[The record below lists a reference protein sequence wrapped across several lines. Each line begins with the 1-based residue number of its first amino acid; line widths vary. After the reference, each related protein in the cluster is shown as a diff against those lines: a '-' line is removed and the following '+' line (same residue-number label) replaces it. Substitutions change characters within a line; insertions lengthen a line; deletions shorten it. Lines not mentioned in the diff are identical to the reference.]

1 MTAPSVM
8 PRIRNERPWIVATL
22 MLGTI
27 TTLLAA
33 TIINV
38 AFPALMDEMH
48 VGHDTVQ
55 WLATGFLAATTATML
70 ASAWALARFGERA
83 TFIAMLA
90 LFFAGSLLGA
100 LAWDMDS
107 LVLARVLQGAAAGV
121 LQPLAMVVLFRV
133 FPLAERG
140 RAMGIYGV
148 GIVLAP
154 AVGPAIGGALVTGFG
169 WRWIFVLSLPFA
181 IAGIALARRTLANVI
196 VAERHPFDLA
206 GFVLMAA
213 GLVAALNVPVIGHA
227 RGWTSPPLA
236 IVTIAALALWA
247 AFAVRESR
255 TPAPLLSLRLFRL
268 RTFSAASIVAVAYG
282 AGLFGTTYL
291 IPVFVQDVA
300 GYTAAGAGSLMV
312 LPGLALAAAM
322 AVGGR
327 MTDTTQPRFVMIAG
341 LVLFAVSAA
350 LFALTG
356 AGTGWWTFVAWL
368 VIGRVGLGLLIPAL
382 NVGAV
387 QSLSGHALA
396 QGSAAINFL
405 RQLGGAAGVNLLAV
419 YLQWRLNALD
429 AAQAPRAYHECFILV
444 AVAFIVAIVAAGA
457 ARRPGE

>member
-1 MTAPSVM
+1 MSAPGAA
-8 PRIRNERPWIVATL
+8 PRMRNERAWIVATL
-22 MLGTI
+22 MIGTM

-33 TIINV
+33 TIVNV

-48 VGHDTVQ
+48 VGNDAVQ

-70 ASAWALARFGERA
+70 ASAWALARFGERT
-83 TFIAMLA
+83 TFVAMLA
-90 LFFAGSLLGA
+90 LFLVGSLLGA

-107 LVLARVLQGAAAGV
+107 LVVARVLQGAAAGV

-140 RAMGIYGV
+140 RAMGIYGF

-154 AVGPAIGGALVTGFG
+154 AVGPAIGGALVTAFG

-181 IAGIALARRTLANVI
+181 VAGIVLARRTLGNVV
-196 VAERHPFDLA
+196 VAERQPFDLP

-213 GLVAALNVPVIGHA
+213 GLVAALNVPVVGHA
-227 RGWTSPPLA
+227 RGWTSAPLA
-236 IVTIAALALWA
+236 IVAIAALALWTG
-247 AFAVRESR
+247 FAVRESR
-255 TPAPLLSLRLFRL
+255 AAAPLLSLRLFRL
-268 RTFSAASIVAVAYG
+268 RTFAAASIVAVAYG

-291 IPVFVQDVA
+291 IPVFVQDIA
-300 GYTAAGAGSLMV
+300 GFSAAGAGGLMV

-327 MTDTTQPRFVMIAG
+327 MTDRTEPRFVMVAG

-350 LFALTG
+350 LFVFTG

-396 QGSAAINFL
+396 QGSAGVNFL

-419 YLQWRLNALD
+419 YLQWRLHALG
-429 AAQAPRAYHECFILV
+429 AAEAPRAFHECFILV
-444 AVAFIVAIVAAGA
+444 AVAFVVAIVAAWA

>member
-1 MTAPSVM
+1 MRDARSAPR
-8 PRIRNERPWIVATL
+8 PRNERAWIVATL
-22 MLGTI
+22 MIGTMS
-27 TTLLAA
+27 TLLAA
-33 TIINV
+33 TIVNV
-38 AFPALMDEMH
+38 AFPALIDEMH

-70 ASAWALARFGERA
+70 ASAWALARFGERT

-100 LAWDMDS
+100 LAFDMDS

-121 LQPLAMVVLFRV
+121 LQPLAMVVLFRI

-140 RAMGIYGV
+140 RAMGIYGF

-154 AVGPAIGGALVTGFG
+154 AVGPAIGGALVTAFG

-181 IAGIALARRTLANVI
+181 IAGIVLARRTLPDTI
-196 VAERHPFDLA
+196 LAERQPFDLP
-206 GFVLMAA
+206 GFALMAA
-213 GLVAALNVPVIGHA
+213 GLVAALNVPVIGRA
-227 RGWTSPPLA
+227 NGWTSAPLA
-236 IVTIAALALWA
+236 IVAIAALVLWV
-247 AFAVRESR
+247 AFAAHESR
-255 TPAPLLSLRLFRL
+255 TRAPLLSFALFRH
-268 RTFSAASIVAVAYG
+268 RTFSASSIVAVAYG

-291 IPVFVQDVA
+291 IPVFVQDIA
-300 GYTAAGAGSLMV
+300 GYTAAGAGGIMV
-312 LPGLALAAAM
+312 LPGLALAVAM
-322 AVGGR
+322 ALGGR
-327 MTDTTQPRFVMIAG
+327 MTDRTEPRYVMVTG
-341 LVLFAVSAA
+341 LVLFALSAA
-350 LFALTG
+350 LFVVTG
-356 AGTGWWTFVAWL
+356 ARTGWWTFVAWIL
-368 VIGRVGLGLLIPAL
+368 IGRIGLGLLIPAL

-387 QSLSGHALA
+387 QSLSGQALA

-429 AAQAPRAYHECFILV
+429 AAQAPRAFHECFILV
-444 AVAFIVAIVAAGA
+444 AVAFVVAIVAAWA